1 MSLSNKRIQDPIL
14 TQLAQGYHN
23 SELVADTLM
32 PVVEIEK
39 EAGKIPQFGRLA
51 FRVRTTVRELH
62 GDSNRLSPEDVG
74 VLSIELKEHD
84 AEYPI
89 DYREDYEANYPLKQY
104 ATTVIQDVI
113 ALGREVKVAE
123 IAQNPD
129 NYDEGNVMRLT
140 DTNRFTNAK
149 SNPLKIIDEGLNVVT
164 STIGRT
170 PNTCI
175 IASDVWAVLKE
186 NKELLERIKYTRT
199 GILTPQIFAEL
210 IGVSTVKIG
219 SASQEKDE
227 QLVKIWSNSIV
238 LAYVPEKAKQKK
250 GSIFE
255 PSYGYTVRR
264 EKGLFVDTYTEKG
277 GKVEIIRCT
286 DIHEPCLVGKSA
298 GYLILDCIKQEE
310 IGKKE

>member
-1 MSLSNKRIQDPIL
+1 MSLSNKRIQDPVL

-23 SELVADTLM
+23 NELVSDTLM
-32 PVVEIEK
+32 PVVEIGK

-51 FRVRTTVRELH
+51 FRVRSTVRELH
-62 GDSNRLSPEDVG
+62 GASNRLSPEDVG

-104 ATTVIQDVI
+104 ATSVIQDVI
-113 ALGREVKVAE
+113 ALGREVKIAE
-123 IAQNPD
+123 ITQNPD
-129 NYDEGNVMRLT
+129 NYDEENVIRLT
-140 DTNRFTNAK
+140 DENRFTNAK
-149 SNPLKIIDEGLNVVT
+149 SNPLKIIDDGLNIVT
-164 STIGRT
+164 STIGRR
-170 PNTCI
+170 PNTCV
-175 IASDVWAVLKE
+175 IASDVWSALKE

-210 IGVSTVKIG
+210 IGVNIVKIG
-219 SASQEKDE
+219 AATQEKDG
-227 QLVKIWSNSIV
+227 QLIKVWTNSVI
-238 LAYVPEKAKQKK
+238 LAYIPENSRQGQ

-264 EKGLFVDTYTEKG
+264 KAGLFVDSYTEKG
-277 GKVEIIRCT
+277 GKIEIIRCT

-298 GYLILDCIKQEE
+298 GYLITNCIK
-310 IGKKE
+310 